1 MLFELVRRARDMDA
15 SDLHLAEK
23 AIPVVRVGGSLQP
36 LGQHCLPK
44 GALQKELQQLL
55 PAWALQELEKNGEVD
70 TAFGEAA
77 GERCR
82 LNAYRQSGVLAASI
96 RLLRS
101 VVPDCEELGLP
112 LAVQG
117 LANLQQG
124 LVLVTGATGSGKST
138 TLAALVQRINEKRA
152 VHVLTLE
159 DPIEYVYTPKLALIS
174 QREIG
179 RDTQSFASGLRSALR
194 QDPDVIL
201 VGELRDAETM
211 AIALTAAETGHLV
224 LATLHT
230 QEAAGAVGRIL
241 DVLPDKRQ
249 VSVQLAECLQAVVC
263 QRLLPRVDGGGR
275 VAAFEVLIATPAL
288 RNLIREGRTHQLESY
303 IQTGARFGMQTMAAA
318 IEELRK
324 RKVVRQE

>member
-1 MLFELVRRARDMDA
+1 MLYELVRRARRLGA
-15 SDLHLAEK
+15 SDLHLAEG
-23 AIPVVRVGGSLQP
+23 ARPAVRVGGALQL
-36 LGQHCLPK
+36 LGEQCLPE
-44 GALQKELQQLL
+44 GALQKVLQQLL
-55 PAWALQELEKNGEVD
+55 PARAWQQLLHNGEVD
-70 TAFGEAA
+70 TAFSEAP

-82 LNAYRQSGVLAASI
+82 LNAYRQGGELAVSI
-96 RLLRS
+96 RLLQSS
-101 VVPDCEELGLP
+101 VPGCDTLGLP
-112 LAVQG
+112 MAVQN

-138 TLAALVQRINEKRA
+138 TLAALVQRINETRA

-159 DPIEYVYTPKLALIS
+159 DPIEYVYTPRLALIS
-174 QREIG
+174 QREVG
-179 RDTQSFASGLRSALR
+179 CDTQSFASGLRSALR

-263 QRLLPRVDGGGR
+263 QRLLPRADASGR
-275 VAAFEVLIATPAL
+275 AAAFEVLIATPAL

-303 IQTGARFGMQTMAAA
+303 IQTGGRFGMQTMAAA

-324 RKVVRQE
+324 RGVVR

>member
-1 MLFELVRRARDMDA
+1 MLYELVRRARKLGA
-15 SDLHLAEK
+15 SDLHLAGGTRP
-23 AIPVVRVGGSLQP
+23 AVRVGGALQL
-36 LGQHCLPK
+36 LGEQCLPE
-44 GALQKELQQLL
+44 GALQNVLQQLL
-55 PAWALQELEKNGEVD
+55 SAEAWQKLLQAGEVD
-70 TAFGEAA
+70 TAFSEAP

-82 LNAYRQSGVLAASI
+82 LNAYRQGGVLAASI
-96 RLLRS
+96 RLLQS
-101 VVPDCEELGLP
+101 IVPGCDTLGLP
-112 LAVQG
+112 LAVQK
-117 LANLQQG
+117 LADLQQG

-138 TLAALVQRINEKRA
+138 TLAALVQRINETRA

-159 DPIEYVYTPKLALIS
+159 DPIEYVYTPRLALIS
-174 QREIG
+174 QREVG

-263 QRLLPRVDGGGR
+263 QRLLPRADGSGR
-275 VAAFEVLIATPAL
+275 AAAFEVLIATPAL

-303 IQTGARFGMQTMAAA
+303 IQTGGRFGMQTMAAA

-324 RKVVRQE
+324 RGIVR

>member
-1 MLFELVRRARDMDA
+1 MLDELVRRARNAGA
-15 SDLHLAEK
+15 SDLHLA
-23 AIPVVRVGGSLQP
+23 AGAQPVVRVGGALQP
-36 LGQHCLPK
+36 LYGQVLQAA
-44 GALQKELQQLL
+44 ALAKDLQQLL
-55 PAWALQELEKNGEVD
+55 PPTAWQELLHSGEVD
-70 TAFGEAA
+70 TAFSDAC
-77 GERCR
+77 GERYR

-96 RLLRS
+96 RLLQS
-101 VVPDCEELGLP
+101 GVPCCDELGLP
-112 LAVQG
+112 AAVQE

-138 TLAALVQRINEKRA
+138 TLAALVRRINEIRA

-159 DPIEYVYTPKLALIS
+159 DPIEYVHTPKLALIS
-174 QREIG
+174 QREVG

-201 VGELRDAETM
+201 VGELRDAETI

-249 VSVQLAECLQAVVC
+249 VSTQLAECLQAVVC
-263 QRLLPRVDGGGR
+263 QRLLLRSDGTGR

-288 RNLIREGRTHQLESY
+288 RNLIRDGRTHQLESY
-303 IQTGARFGMQTMAAA
+303 IQTGGRFGMQTMAAA
-318 IEELRK
+318 VAELK
-324 RKVVRQE
+324 KQGVVR

>member
-1 MLFELVRRARDMDA
+1 MLYELVRRAREMGA
-15 SDLHLAEK
+15 SDLHLAEGVRP
-23 AIPVVRVGGSLQP
+23 AVRVNGTLLP
-36 LGQHCLPK
+36 LGEQCLAQEALPK
-44 GALQKELQQLL
+44 ALQQLL
-55 PAWALQELEKNGEVD
+55 DNRAWQELLQTGEMD
-70 TAFGEAA
+70 TAFSEAP

-82 LNAYRQSGVLAASI
+82 LNAYRQGGAMAASI
-96 RLLRS
+96 RLLQGVLPS
-101 VVPDCEELGLP
+101 CDDLGLP
-112 LAVQG
+112 LAVQK

-138 TLAALVQRINEKRA
+138 TLAALVQRINETRA

-159 DPIEYVYTPKLALIS
+159 DPIEYVYNPRLALIS
-174 QREIG
+174 QREVG
-179 RDTQSFASGLRSALR
+179 RDTHSFASGLRSALR

-201 VGELRDAETM
+201 VGELRDAETI

-263 QRLLPRVDGGGR
+263 QRLLPRADASGR

-303 IQTGARFGMQTMAAA
+303 IQTGGRFGMQTMAAA
-318 IEELRK
+318 IEELKQRG
-324 RKVVRQE
+324 VVR